1 MVDISV
7 VSDDLTLNRWSADSL
22 WRSRRRRGL
31 GGRRRGWGLFALD
44 NASADS
50 LTLFNS
56 GRRRGGRRG
65 RLLGSFDISH
75 NARRRRGSLWWL
87 RRLPNT
93 LTLNDSSAG
102 TLMLVFVRARRGDT
116 ARSPDDPL
124 LSNTGNWAGASRSMS
139 VNGLNL
145 TLAENHGTS
154 FGSAAILPQKGGC
167 ARLLPSGRANGDCAT
182 TIVDFIEALWGRAAR
197 SWVVVPLLKVGG
209 PDAGH
214 FGKGYVV

>member
-31 GGRRRGWGLFALD
+31 RGRRRGWGLFALD

-56 GRRRGGRRG
+56 GRRGRRR
-65 RLLGSFDISH
+65 RLLGSLDISH
-75 NARRRRGSLWWL
+75 NARGRRSSLWWL

-93 LTLNDSSAG
+93 LTLNDSGAG
-102 TLMLVFVRARRGDT
+102 TLMLMFVRARRGDA

-124 LSNTGNWAGASRSMS
+124 LSDTGNWAGASRSMS
-139 VNGLNL
+139 INGLNL

-154 FGSAAILPQKGGC
+154 LGSAGILPQKGGC
-167 ARLLPSGRANGDCAT
+167 ARLLPSGRADGDCAT
-182 TIVDFIEALWGRAAR
+182 AIVDFIEALRGRAAR